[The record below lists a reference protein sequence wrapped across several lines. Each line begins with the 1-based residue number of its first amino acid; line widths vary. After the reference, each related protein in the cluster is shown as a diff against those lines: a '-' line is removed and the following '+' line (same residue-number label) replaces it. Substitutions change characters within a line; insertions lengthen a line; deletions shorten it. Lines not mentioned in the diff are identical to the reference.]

1 MGAACVTCHNAH
13 PESPKHDWKI
23 GDIRGIQAIT
33 VEQPI
38 AANILSFKFL
48 LAYMIG
54 AGGAG
59 VVFVFLQARQAR
71 AMRRMNEELE
81 TANSFLATVSM
92 KIAKYLSP
100 QIYKSIDRKSTRLNS
115 SH

>member
-1 MGAACVTCHNAH
+1 MSEATGSLINRRIRYATPVIMGAACVTCHNAH

-48 LAYMIG
+48 RSEEHTSELQSLMRITYA
-54 AGGAG
+54 
-59 VVFVFLQARQAR
+59 VFCLKQKQS
-71 AMRRMNEELE
+71 N
-81 TANSFLATVSM
+81 N
-92 KIAKYLSP
+92 KYIHRITP
-100 QIYKSIDRKSTRLNS
+100 
-115 SH
+115 

>member
-1 MGAACVTCHNAH
+1 MSEATGSLINRRIRYATPVIMGAACVTCHNAH

-54 AGGAG
+54 ARGPG
-59 VVFVFLQARQAR
+59 VVFVFLHARRAR
-71 AMRRMNEELE
+71 SAARRGGE
-81 TANSFLATVSM
+81 A
-92 KIAKYLSP
+92 
-100 QIYKSIDRKSTRLNS
+100 
-115 SH
+115 

>member
-1 MGAACVTCHNAH
+1 MSEATGSLINRRIRYATPVIMGAACVTCHNAH

-38 AANILSFKFL
+38 AAHIQSFNFL

-54 AGGAG
+54 AGGA
-59 VVFVFLQARQAR
+59 VLVLVFLHARQAP
-71 AMRRMNEELE
+71 AMSPRNTERG
-81 TANSFLATVSM
+81 AT
-92 KIAKYLSP
+92 
-100 QIYKSIDRKSTRLNS
+100 N
-115 SH
+115 